1 MVKPDSIWCVKC
13 KAKEAV
19 KGLKKIK
26 MANSR
31 MQWSGKHANCGSKV
45 SQFIGKDKK

>member
-1 MVKPDSIWCVKC
+1 MVKPSSLWCVKC

-26 MANSR
+26 MANGR
-31 MQWSGKHANCGSKV
+31 MRWSGKCANCGSKV
-45 SQFIGKDKK
+45 SQFIGGVKK